1 MRNRFA
7 ILLYYYLYTMYI
19 DNYIS
24 GEEWRKEEKEEKEVL
39 YYGKP
44 L

>member
-1 MRNRFA
+1 MRYILA

-24 GEEWRKEEKEEKEVL
+24 GEDARKEEREGNGVL
-39 YYGKP
+39 Y
-44 L
+44 